1 MVFINLPNTITV
13 CCFCCALCELIKR
26 GVVVIHLQK
35 TGNAIRA
42 LGRMVTLSAA
52 SRRNSGVSSAPT
64 SPRPSL
70 SMSRMS
76 SLSEE
81 DDKTNRMRM
90 CSERS
95 DSGISDC
102 SSINTRPL
110 LGKKYSISEESCAA
124 TNLCEQL
131 NGNVMT
137 NVSVLAKKRTTNSLR
152 PFAELPPKAP
162 SPTLQ
167 KDAKLFGK
175 SENFQRAI
183 AFWKQ

>member
-1 MVFINLPNTITV
+1 M
-13 CCFCCALCELIKR
+13 CAIQ
-26 GVVVIHLQK
+26 QK

-42 LGRMVTLSAA
+42 LGRMATLSAA
-52 SRRNSGVSSAPT
+52 SRRNSAVSSAPA

-70 SMSRMS
+70 TMSRMS
-76 SLSEE
+76 SLGEE
-81 DDKTNRMRM
+81 SSDSNKTNRMRM

-110 LGKKYSISEESCAA
+110 LGKKYSICEEVDCESSAV
-124 TNLCEQL
+124 TNLCDRL
-131 NGNVMT
+131 NGKLVT
-137 NVSVLAKKRTTNSLR
+137 SNVSVTAKKRTTNSLR
-152 PFAELPPKAP
+152 PFTELPPKAP

-175 SENFQRAI
+175 SENFQKAF